1 MLFGLRTENWY
12 VQTSDPILLGIT
24 LLIPWILQNPEARKS
39 LPGIAF
45 GDYGRRY
52 QAPTLEEGFEDII
65 PIEFEFTGTEEE
77 KKLWGQYWV

>member
-1 MLFGLRTENWY
+1 MLILDSNSTEVVNA
-12 VQTSDPILLGIT
+12 LLM
-24 LLIPWILQNPEARKS
+24 LWILQNPEARKS

-65 PIEFEFTGTEEE
+65 PVEFEFKGTDEE